1 MTQRLVQI
9 ENLQGYNKTYVFHFD
24 TVEECWAELEKHI
37 NLFSNPT
44 LKIKLSPQR
53 EGAFQR
59 VFYTEGAIPA
69 HFENIWVRIYFGH
82 K

>member
-9 ENLQGYNKTYVFHFD
+9 ENLQGYSKTYVFHFD
-24 TVEECWAELEKHI
+24 TVEECLEQLERHTSIVGKP
-37 NLFSNPT
+37 N

-59 VFYTEGAIPA
+59 IFFTEGVVPSQY
-69 HFENIWVRIYFGH
+69 ENIWVRICFGH

>member
-24 TVEECWAELEKHI
+24 TVEECLEQLEMHTTT
-37 NLFSNPT
+37 FSNPK

-59 VFYTEGAIPA
+59 IFFTEGLVPSQY
-69 HFENIWVRIYFGH
+69 ENIWVRIYFE